1 MLYHCHN
8 EVLFDTSYWWIKIPL
23 LHSSLPN
30 HTAVD
35 LFVQQVKSEFRLWI
49 IALFFVVCRH
59 LSLYRM
65 SFVHMIY
72 LSLTPSQLLMVLII
86 RSVGPI
92 SESSYLSKKTRKMFI
107 KKTSFA
113 VRCYESNILYLCV
126 HGIITE
132 YSCFFNLVNSN
143 FHQFLIFCIF
153 FNFIITKS
161 SRIWV

>member
-8 EVLFDTSYWWIKIPL
+8 EVWFDTSYWWIQIPL

-86 RSVGPI
+86 RSVRPI
-92 SESSYLSKKTRKMFI
+92 SESSYLSKKNIICCQVLWVQHFISLCTWDHYWVLMFFWFGKFKFSSI
-107 KKTSFA
+107 
-113 VRCYESNILYLCV
+113 
-126 HGIITE
+126 
-132 YSCFFNLVNSN
+132 
-143 FHQFLIFCIF
+143 
-153 FNFIITKS
+153 FNFLYFF
-161 SRIWV
+161 